1 MAPKVSV
8 KNAGGKIWHPP
19 NRNPQRARLYS
30 EMADFKAQ
38 PLRNDRSFFLW
49 IVVVCQ
55 CIFLEECFCLIKS
68 HFFIPPVFFCPAAF
82 WRHVC
87 LLNVQKLFFRHVIS
101 IGFDVN
107 FCLTVFEILHLSVC
121 NQMFCGFWSF
131 ARIFWGPF
139 LGREEEEEPLNMAWS
154 IFGTWFLDLI
164 GPRENPVLVWPWKQQ
179 KKRKALKIPGN
190 LHRGV
195 FKKVFSKSY
204 CGKSSLVDPWSP
216 PTSQP
221 SPARQHPPPACF
233 VPQTNLCCNA
243 GPSWHQPQPTICIAG
258 ISPSYRCCLLWV
270 DGFRYD
276 WFHAVEVHGDF
287 WHGFPGGPQ
296 ERYYFPPLVWCRVI
310 SLQSSHAD
318 QFWCQ
323 NAPLR
328 RTTGLLGRGGWVWTM
343 PLTVWKYWFTFW
355 GLQEIVQKRNERQI
369 KKDKSEGCK
378 FFFPCWGRLYHRW
391 GGKLLIGWEFFIPLG
406 LGFGMGVGTLA
417 LKGLAESSRK
427 TPFSSEIWL
436 GMTQLGPKTCV
447 PACVRHGFFK
457 EASATC
463 RIFLSFYLRV
473 FVTKLNV
480 GFFL

>member
-87 LLNVQKLFFRHVIS
+87 LLNVQKPFFRHVIS
-101 IGFDVN
+101 FGFDVN

-179 KKRKALKIPGN
+179 KKESIKKSEETSIGVCLRKFFQSHIVA
-190 LHRGV
+190 RV
-195 FKKVFSKSY
+195 
-204 CGKSSLVDPWSP
+204 PWWTLEAPQQANP
-216 PTSQP
+216 P
-221 SPARQHPPPACF
+221 R
-233 VPQTNLCCNA
+233 
-243 GPSWHQPQPTICIAG
+243 
-258 ISPSYRCCLLWV
+258 
-270 DGFRYD
+270 
-276 WFHAVEVHGDF
+276 HGST
-287 WHGFPGGPQ
+287 P
-296 ERYYFPPLVWCRVI
+296 PPLVSC
-310 SLQSSHAD
+310 L
-318 QFWCQ
+318 
-323 NAPLR
+323 
-328 RTTGLLGRGGWVWTM
+328 
-343 PLTVWKYWFTFW
+343 
-355 GLQEIVQKRNERQI
+355 RQI
-369 KKDKSEGCK
+369 CAAMLAHPGTNPSRPSVLQAFPHLTGAACYGWMGFVMTGFMLSKFPEMFDTAFLVARKRDIIFLHWCGAVWSLCRALMRINFDVRMPPSEG
-378 FFFPCWGRLYHRW
+378 PLGCWG
-391 GGKLLIGWEFFIPLG
+391 GGA
-406 LGFGMGVGTLA
+406 GFG
-417 LKGLAESSRK
+417 
-427 TPFSSEIWL
+427 P
-436 GMTQLGPKTCV
+436 C
-447 PACVRHGFFK
+447 H
-457 EASATC
+457 
-463 RIFLSFYLRV
+463 
-473 FVTKLNV
+473 
-480 GFFL
+480 